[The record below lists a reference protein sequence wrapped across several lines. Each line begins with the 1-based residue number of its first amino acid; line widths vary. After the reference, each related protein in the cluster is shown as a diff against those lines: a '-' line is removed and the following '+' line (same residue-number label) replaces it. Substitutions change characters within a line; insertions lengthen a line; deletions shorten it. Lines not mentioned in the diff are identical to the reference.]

1 MSLGA
6 ARADESEAAPEVL
19 IVGAGPAGLFAAS
32 ELLRPGVRPRI
43 VERRTAPHHE
53 TRGTAIQPAVLEI
66 LDRGD
71 VVDRFLA
78 AGVHISE
85 IELMASGLKQIALT
99 ELTGV
104 GCKYEFQCSQP
115 QWLTEGILRDRLASQ
130 GLAIEFGVEVK
141 GIETAADGLEVTLDH
156 GGRTEVARPAYLI
169 GAGGAH
175 GPTRHAMLEHLDGE
189 TYTGGYIVADVRLG
203 FVCPPGRARVAI
215 GRDGFV
221 LFAPL
226 PEGRW
231 LIFVNRELADE
242 RPDPPAGADLA
253 RMVNA
258 RVGVDIGLDDLRWI
272 SYFKMHRRTVPL
284 LSDGRRFLLG
294 DEGHI
299 SSPLGGEGI
308 NSALMDGADIAW
320 KLALVLRGAAKPSLL
335 DSYAIERGLA
345 DRHVLE
351 VSNDTHMFIMQL
363 IAMAADG
370 ESKVEPQD
378 PASAS
383 AGLKRRCMLDVSYAG
398 SPLIGDAAGRLEEPA
413 PGARFPDAWRLKG
426 TAHHLL
432 VFGEVFGLEEF
443 RARWEGLAL
452 IVDGIRAG
460 FHAAGA
466 GVPDGGAVLVRP
478 DGFIGFRAAPADAA
492 AMGRLDAHLA
502 TYLEPSF
509 RSNSDEALS
518 APLLERSPP

>member
-6 ARADESEAAPEVL
+6 GRVDEPESAPEVL
-19 IVGAGPAGLFAAS
+19 IVGAGPAGLFAAC
-32 ELLRPGVRPRI
+32 ELLRHGVRPRI
-43 VERRTAPHHE
+43 VERRAAPHHE

-66 LDRGD
+66 LDRGG
-71 VVDRFLA
+71 VIDRFLE
-78 AGVHISE
+78 AGVHVSQ
-85 IELMASGLKQIALT
+85 IELMGPGLKQIALT
-99 ELTGV
+99 ELAGV

-115 QWLTEGILRDRLASQ
+115 QWLTEGILRERLASL
-130 GLAIEFGVEVK
+130 GLEIEFGVEVK
-141 GIETAADGLEVTLDH
+141 GIETAGDGLEVTLDN

-189 TYTGGYIVADVRLG
+189 TYSGRYIVADVRLG
-203 FVCPPGRARVAI
+203 LACPPGRARVAV

-231 LIFVNRELADE
+231 LIFVNPEQADE
-242 RPDPPAGADLA
+242 GPDPPAGADLA
-253 RMVNA
+253 SLVNA
-258 RVGVDIGLDDLRWI
+258 RVGADIGLNDLRWI
-272 SYFKMHRRTVPL
+272 SYFKMHKRSVPL

-345 DRHVLE
+345 DDHVLE

-363 IAMAADG
+363 VAMSADG
-370 ESKVEPQD
+370 EPKVEPQD
-378 PASAS
+378 PASSS

-398 SPLIGDAAGRLEEPA
+398 SPLVGEAGGRTEGPA
-413 PGARFPDAWRLKG
+413 PGARFPAACRLKG
-426 TAHHLL
+426 TTHHLV
-432 VFGEVFGLEEF
+432 VFGEVSGLEEF
-443 RARWEGLAL
+443 RARWEKLAR
-452 IVDGIRAG
+452 IVDG
-460 FHAAGA
+460 AGA
-466 GVPDGGAVLVRP
+466 GFNAAEAGVPNGGAVLVRP
-478 DGFIGFRAAPADAA
+478 DGFVGFRAAPADDA
-492 AMGRLDAHLA
+492 AMKRLDAHLA
-502 TYLEPSF
+502 TYLEPNF
-509 RSNSDEALS
+509 RADSHQ
-518 APLLERSPP
+518 RV